1 VAEVG
6 VVSRGLGWGGWGF
19 EDSVDG
25 ANGRDDWTWI
35 SMQDSI
41 FAFHGFVAACCNF
54 ETSLKLDRRTLNCSS
69 TTSD

>member
-1 VAEVG
+1 
-6 VVSRGLGWGGWGF
+6 
-19 EDSVDG
+19 VDG

-35 SMQDSI
+35 SMQDSV